1 VKRQGKKYIL
11 KFKGDK
17 DRKLRKL
24 RLIKENGKL
33 YFEFWDPDITG
44 KEFRKTPLIFASPTS
59 AFFQIFDKVYLFS
72 FKRKFFIDFTFWSN
86 PNEYSSPSFMVGEKL
101 RVEIKKR
108 KAIFPQENKR
118 KTLPSLFVRITG
130 PGREFENF
138 IIFN

>member
-1 VKRQGKKYIL
+1 MKRQGKKYIL

-17 DRKLRKL
+17 ERKLRKL
-24 RLIKENGKL
+24 RLIQEGGKL
-33 YFEFWDPDITG
+33 YFEFWDPDHTG
-44 KEFRKTPLIFASPTS
+44 KEFRKTELFFVSPTS
-59 AFFQIFDKVYLFS
+59 AFFQIFDKVYFFS
-72 FKRKFFIDFTFWSN
+72 LRRKFFIDFSFWSN
-86 PNEYSSPSFMVGEKL
+86 PLERPVQKFLLGD
-101 RVEIKKR
+101 RVKVQIKKR

>member
-1 VKRQGKKYIL
+1 MKRQGKKYL
-11 KFKGDK
+11 LRFKGDK
-17 DRKLRKL
+17 ERKLRKL
-24 RLIKENGKL
+24 RLVKEDGKL
-33 YFEFWDPDITG
+33 YFEFWDPDHTG
-44 KEFRKTPLIFASPTS
+44 KEFRKTPLIFASSTS

-72 FKRKFFIDFTFWSN
+72 FKRKFFIDFTFWTN
-86 PNEYSSPSFMVGEKL
+86 PLERPVQKFLLGEKV

>member
-44 KEFRKTPLIFASPTS
+44 KEFRKTPLIFAIPTS
-59 AFFQIFDKVYLFS
+59 AFLSFLIQEEIFCRIYTFQQS
-72 FKRKFFIDFTFWSN
+72 
-86 PNEYSSPSFMVGEKL
+86 
-101 RVEIKKR
+101 
-108 KAIFPQENKR
+108 
-118 KTLPSLFVRITG
+118 
-130 PGREFENF
+130 
-138 IIFN
+138 

>member
-11 KFKGDK
+11 RFKNDK
-17 DRKLRKL
+17 ERKLRKL
-24 RLIKENGKL
+24 RLIQQDGKL
-33 YFEFWDPDITG
+33 YFEFWQPDNQG
-44 KEFRKTPLIFASPTS
+44 EYKKTPLVFASRSS
-59 AFFQIFDKVYLFS
+59 AFFQIYDRVYFFS

-86 PNEYSSPSFMVGEKL
+86 PKEYPSPSFMVGEKV